1 MTRST
6 LTCLSL
12 ALLSGLSSLAH
23 AADAAPSAAPQAAS
37 ASASEAAPAPA
48 SAPAYEFRQGELDAL
63 YHYAGL
69 MAVNQYCRPLG
80 LDQSAG
86 IEKLLSA
93 KLAFMRRMADS
104 PKVPSE
110 VRSRMPAVIAR
121 TESRRV
127 EPEATTAIH
136 RKLKLASEDEIR
148 QECLVVR
155 NTLIDESKV
164 LGILEEQV
172 FGKSR

>member
-1 MTRST
+1 MTRYT

-23 AADAAPSAAPQAAS
+23 ASESAAAVAPSAASVPAS
-37 ASASEAAPAPA
+37 ASSSAAP
-48 SAPAYEFRQGELDAL
+48 EFRPGELDAL

-93 KLAFMRRMADS
+93 KLGFMRRMADS
-104 PKVPSE
+104 PKVPTE
-110 VRSRMPAVIAR
+110 VRSRMPGVIAR
-121 TESRRV
+121 TETRRV

-136 RKLKLASEDEIR
+136 RKLKLASEAEIR
-148 QECLVVR
+148 QECQVVR
-155 NTLIDESKV
+155 STLIDEAKV
-164 LGILEEQV
+164 LAILEEQV
-172 FGKSR
+172 FGKAR

>member
-1 MTRST
+1 MTRYT

-12 ALLSGLSSLAH
+12 AFLSGLSSLTH
-23 AADAAPSAAPQAAS
+23 AAEGAASAAPVAAS
-37 ASASEAAPAPA
+37 APA
-48 SAPAYEFRQGELDAL
+48 SAAAASEFRPGELDAL

-93 KLAFMRRMADS
+93 KLGFMRRMADS
-104 PKVPSE
+104 PKVPAD
-110 VRSRMPAVIAR
+110 VRSRMPVVIAR
-121 TESRRV
+121 TETRRV

-136 RKLKLASEDEIR
+136 RKLKLASEAEIR
-148 QECLVVR
+148 QECQVVR
-155 NTLIDESKV
+155 STLIDETKV
-164 LGILEEQV
+164 LAILEEQV
-172 FGKSR
+172 FGPQR